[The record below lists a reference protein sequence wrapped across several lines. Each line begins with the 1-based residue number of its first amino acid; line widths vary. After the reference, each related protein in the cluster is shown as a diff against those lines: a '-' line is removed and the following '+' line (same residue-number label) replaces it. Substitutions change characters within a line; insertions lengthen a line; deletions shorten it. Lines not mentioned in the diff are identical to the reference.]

1 MDATSAKKKT
11 PQEELQEINDLLGEY
26 SIFTQTA
33 VETGQNDL
41 AREYLDKREQLLAE
55 AERIQVRLDTR
66 QDQVAE
72 QELSQ
77 TTSAAESLAR
87 GDYKEKSYFAPSKY
101 APAMPSKSVASK
113 QKQEKNLKRDIG
125 VYLGVDPQKVDTS
138 GLPAEDKIKLAALNQ
153 PESKLEYLVK
163 KYGGENLFDINLD
176 GKDRFVVRRS
186 DGSFLL
192 SGKGDVEPTDTL
204 SLGTE
209 VAPTIAGAITI
220 SKTGSP
226 LAASGAYAGVGA
238 TQDMLMQYL
247 AGVEVT
253 PKRVAGQRLTEAAL
267 TYPIDLATAGTAKFL
282 SRRIGEDMF
291 NRYANELTRA
301 KDVLTS
307 RMSASEAA
315 KVSLPKTIEFGPRA
329 VAGERIL
336 AGMSPEKGFSRKM
349 RRTQEALAG
358 EWEKF
363 LGEIPG
369 EPTALTQTASDV
381 LKQRSDL
388 VDLLS
393 FETRQPKK
401 VIEGYLDDKISRL
414 KKSEF
419 NKTELGNGLTSLIGE
434 FEQKAVSIKND
445 SYDELYKA
453 ADSAGLSTDPNALR
467 SLIRQFR
474 TESYPKE
481 NPAVKKVES
490 ALTQRVLGEKRL
502 SALQRI
508 IDKGGQLSP
517 SQKSAYEELIQT
529 TGPISA
535 NELDTYIRIIK
546 DAAPAPGQVAG
557 AGTQAEVASEVSNKL
572 SEWRDNLYDN
582 AGLSDLRK
590 KAIAN
595 YDARMSF
602 ERGTPG
608 QILKE
613 VLGEQVK
620 TPYDVVDLV
629 LKEPTTINRVV
640 SSLKQYA
647 TTPEQKQAVDKTI
660 FGLQQAYIEKTLG
673 TGYLPSRVNFDVGV
687 VRSLWGDSGDRMVK
701 SLSGVNN
708 ALAKSKLDTNL
719 TMDDVNQLYGAL
731 DQDSINSVT
740 QSIIARKTYE
750 QGIEKLTNSQIYK
763 LAKESGF
770 EKVDPD
776 SLSQFILSPNTT
788 ITQTRDV
795 WKSLN
800 AEDKNLY
807 KADFTRALLNKYP
820 SAGFTLNK
828 PYIRFFD
835 SEKFLKDVNGL
846 DDFGDRIPSDL
857 RSKLEVVLGKEQADY
872 IESFARVLEST
883 TPIPKKDNETIR
895 ATMGLG
901 GVSVYMAQGLT
912 KPVRNWLMAGA
923 LSSGAMEKSGII
935 RFIAK
940 DSGVEATEQAYK
952 NMMKNLFTTRSGLT
966 SLYTQAAEDE
976 EFAQY
981 LSELNQGMKSDEE
994 MLKQMKS
1001 E

>member
-1 MDATSAKKKT
+1 MATADVNKKN
-11 PQEELQEINDLLGEY
+11 PQEELEEINNLLGRY
-26 SIFTQTA
+26 SLLTESAMQK
-33 VETGQNDL
+33 GQRDKAQQFL
-41 AREYLDKREQLLAE
+41 AKKKELLAE
-55 AERIQVRLDTR
+55 AERIQVSLDTQ
-66 QDQVAE
+66 QDQVAG

-77 TTSAAESLAR
+77 TTNAAESLAR

-101 APAMPSKSVASK
+101 APAMPSTSVASK
-113 QKQEKNLKRDIG
+113 SKQEKNLKRDIG
-125 VYLGVDPQKVDTS
+125 TYLGVDPKKVDTS

-153 PESKLEYLVK
+153 PESKIEYLVN

-176 GKDRFVVRRS
+176 GKNRFVVRRG

-192 SGKGDVEPTDTL
+192 SGRGEVEPTDTL

-220 SKTGSP
+220 GKTGSP

-363 LGEIPG
+363 LGEVPG

-393 FETRQPKK
+393 FETRQPKR
-401 VIEGYLDDKISRL
+401 VIEGYLDSKISGF

-419 NKTELGNGLTSLIGE
+419 NKTELGNGLTSLAGE
-434 FEQKAVSIKND
+434 FEQKAISIKND
-445 SYDELYKA
+445 SYDELFRS

-474 TESYPKE
+474 IESYPKE

-490 ALTQRVLGEKRL
+490 ALTRRILGGKRL
-502 SALQRI
+502 SVLQGI
-508 IDKGGQLSP
+508 IDKGKELTQF
-517 SQKSAYEELIQT
+517 QKEAYQELMQT

-572 SEWRDNLYDN
+572 SKWRDELYDD
-582 AGLSDLRK
+582 AGLTDLRQ
-590 KAIAN
+590 KAITD
-595 YDARMSF
+595 YDARMAF

-640 SSLKQYA
+640 GSLKQYA
-647 TTPEQKQAVDKTI
+647 TTPKQKQAFDKAI

-687 VRSLWGDSGDRMVK
+687 VRALWGESGDRMVK

-820 SAGFTLNK
+820 SAGFTSNK

-835 SEKFLKDVNGL
+835 SERFLKDVNGL

-857 RSKLEVVLGKEQADY
+857 RNKLEVVLGKEQADY

-883 TPIPKKDNETIR
+883 TPIAKKDNETIR

-901 GVSVYMAQGLT
+901 GVSVYMAQGVT